1 VLKIVKLQAMAI
13 DLICHWPNMS
23 CAVNKYLSVD
33 KKTFRKIFGIDRLW
47 LDFDYNTNHTKKRI
61 QTTFITL
68 NSTPTG
74 LFTAADL
81 TSFDTVILCTV
92 QSSYLMARLPQT

>member
-1 VLKIVKLQAMAI
+1 M
-13 DLICHWPNMS
+13 
-23 CAVNKYLSVD
+23 
-33 KKTFRKIFGIDRLW
+33 FRKIFGIDWLW
-47 LDFDYNTNHTKKRI
+47 LDFGSNTNRTKKRI

-81 TSFDTVILCTV
+81 TSFDTVISCIVIILQIYIHCIKADLKV
-92 QSSYLMARLPQT
+92 KL